1 MKAVFVGKVG
11 ESKLYYVVD
20 SDNPLTDGVLVNES
34 ENPMVVSFWD
44 TVRFALD
51 LRKNTQSKFH
61 QYLWSAPSDE
71 ESEKWYRI
79 FIKKS
84 QKLEDSILNGV
95 QIRSDIMKAKIKEK
109 SLLERADQFR
119 TSLLTGSTYFV
130 QKKTGS
136 EA

>member
-1 MKAVFVGKVG
+1 MKAIFVGKIG
-11 ESKLYYVVD
+11 EAKLYYVVD
-20 SDNPLTDGVLVNES
+20 SDNPLTDGVLINES
-34 ENPMVVSFWD
+34 ENPAVVSFWD
-44 TVRFALD
+44 TVRFAVD
-51 LRKNTQSKFH
+51 LKKNTQSRFH

-79 FIKKS
+79 FIRKS
-84 QKLEDSILNGV
+84 QKLEDSMLNGV

-119 TSLLTGSTYFV
+119 TSLLTGSAYFV

>member
-1 MKAVFVGKVG
+1 MKAIFVGKTG
-11 ESKLYYVVD
+11 DAKLYYVID
-20 SDNPLTDGVLVNES
+20 SNNPLTDGVLVNES
-34 ENPMVVSFWD
+34 ENPTVVSFWD
-44 TVRFALD
+44 TVRFSLD
-51 LRKNTQSKFH
+51 LKKNTQSKFH
-61 QYLWSAPSDE
+61 QYLWTTPSDE

-79 FIKKS
+79 FIRKS
-84 QKLEDSILNGV
+84 QKLEDSMLSGV

>member
-1 MKAVFVGKVG
+1 MKAVFVGKVDDY
-11 ESKLYYVVD
+11 KLYYVLD
-20 SDNPLTDGVLVNES
+20 SDNPLTDGVLVNDT
-34 ENPMVVSFWD
+34 ENPRVVSFWD

-51 LRKNTQSKFH
+51 LKKNTQSKFH
-61 QYLWSAPSDE
+61 NYLWSAPSDE
-71 ESEKWYRI
+71 DSDKWYRI

-84 QKLEDSILNGV
+84 QKLEDSMLNGV

-119 TSLLTGSTYFV
+119 TSLLTGSTYFI
-130 QKKTGS
+130 QKKTGN